1 MMKTSETI
9 VFFGSGPVAA
19 TSLAL
24 LAKDF
29 VIEAVVTKPQPA
41 HHKQAF
47 PVLKLADELGLK
59 VCTPINKKELSEL
72 IIQSPFNSRLGIVID
87 YGIIIDE
94 SVIDSF
100 SKGIINSHFSL
111 LPKWRGADPIS
122 FAILSGEPTTG
133 VSIMRIVKALDEG
146 PLFSQEELNLLDDE
160 AAPELTARLVELSHR
175 MLVKIVP
182 EYLQGSIEPKPQD
195 SVGISYSRKLTK
207 ADGLIDWNMPAKDL
221 DRQVRA
227 FIEWPRSYTSLG
239 GNEVIVTKTKPVE
252 GSGEPGRLLIDK
264 HSLGVFTG
272 DGVLQIMRLV
282 PSGKREMDIISFM
295 AGYKIKN

>member
-1 MMKTSETI
+1 
-9 VFFGSGPVAA
+9 
-19 TSLAL
+19 
-24 LAKDF
+24 
-29 VIEAVVTKPQPA
+29 
-41 HHKQAF
+41 
-47 PVLKLADELGLK
+47 
-59 VCTPINKKELSEL
+59 
-72 IIQSPFNSRLGIVID
+72 
-87 YGIIIDE
+87 
-94 SVIDSF
+94 
-100 SKGIINSHFSL
+100 
-111 LPKWRGADPIS
+111 
-122 FAILSGEPTTG
+122 
-133 VSIMRIVKALDEG
+133 MRIVKALDEG